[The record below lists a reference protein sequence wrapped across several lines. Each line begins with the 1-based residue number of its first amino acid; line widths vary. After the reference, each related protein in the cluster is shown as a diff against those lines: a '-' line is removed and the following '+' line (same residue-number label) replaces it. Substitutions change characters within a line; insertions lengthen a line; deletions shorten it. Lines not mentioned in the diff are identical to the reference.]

1 MREVKVGVLALQG
14 DVEEH
19 VHALKRALQEMG
31 LPHRVI
37 EVKFP
42 RQLDEIDGIVIPG
55 GESTTIG
62 ILARRTGI
70 LDKLREKIL
79 SGLPVFG
86 TCAGMIMLAKEVRDA
101 KVGETGQPILGVMDI
116 AVVRNIFGRQKDSF
130 EIDLEIPEL
139 GKTVRAVFIRAPAIV
154 RYWGTT
160 RPLAKIQ
167 HETFG
172 ELVVLARQ
180 EHMLACAF
188 HPELTKDTTVH
199 RYFINMILEYRVR

>member
-1 MREVKVGVLALQG
+1 MREIKVGVLALQG

-19 VHALKRALQEMG
+19 VWALRRALQEMN

-42 RQLDEIDGIVIPG
+42 KQLDEIDGIVIPG

-79 SGLPVFG
+79 NGLPVFG
-86 TCAGMIMLAKEVRDA
+86 TCAGLIMLAKEVRDA
-101 KVGETGQPILGVMDI
+101 TVGETRQPVLAVMDI
-116 AVVRNIFGRQKDSF
+116 SVIRNVFGRQKDSF

-139 GKTVRAVFIRAPAIV
+139 GKTVRAVFIRAPAII
-154 RYWGTT
+154 RCWGTA
-160 RPLAKIQ
+160 RPLAKIS
-167 HETFG
+167 HEKYG
-172 ELVVLARQ
+172 ELIVMARQ

-199 RYFINMILEYRVR
+199 KYFINMIIEYRIK

>member
-1 MREVKVGVLALQG
+1 MREVRVGVLALQG

-19 VHALKRALQEMG
+19 VWALRRALQEMN
-31 LPHRVI
+31 LPHKVV

-42 RQLDEIDGIVIPG
+42 KQLDEVDGIVIPG

-62 ILARRTGI
+62 ILARRTGL
-70 LDKLREKIL
+70 LDKLRDYIL
-79 SGLPVFG
+79 NGLPVFG
-86 TCAGMIMLAKEVRDA
+86 TCAGLIMLAKEVRDA
-101 KVGETGQPILGVMDI
+101 TVGETRQPVLGVMDI
-116 AVVRNIFGRQKDSF
+116 SVIRNVFGRQKDSF

-154 RYWGTT
+154 RCWGTT
-160 RPLAKIQ
+160 RPLAKIN
-167 HETFG
+167 HEKYG
-172 ELVVLARQ
+172 ELIVMARQ

-199 RYFINMILEYRVR
+199 KYFINMVLEYRIK